1 MLARCPS
8 CRNTFSTEQPG
19 RQNCPV
25 CGKPLVVPDFRPG
38 ETGGPRAAPA
48 TDVAGN
54 ALPSGTPWERR
65 SELGLV
71 KAWGSTVA
79 QALFE
84 PSRLFS
90 AVRVENT
97 GAHVGFAL
105 LTASAFSILN
115 QLIGRVAVSP
125 DRLRRMLGAT
135 QLPPGIDVE
144 SVVRLVYPTTG
155 GFLVRIVAAP
165 LLVVAA
171 LYLNALVTHGIALLL
186 QKSRRG
192 FDATLAACA
201 YAFAPMVLFAIPA
214 CGGIV
219 AVVWVAVLTGIGLK
233 HLHGM
238 GTGSAVASV
247 LVPYVVLCCAGCGV
261 MFVVFGAM
269 MRAMSQ

>member
-1 MLARCPS
+1 MLEGRVLARCPS

-48 TDVAGN
+48 TDVAGH

-90 AVRVENT
+90 AVRVEST

-155 GFLVRIVAAP
+155 GVPGRIVAAP
-165 LLVVAA
+165 PLAVAA
-171 LYLNALVTHGIALLL
+171 LYLNALLTPGLALPL

-192 FDATLAACA
+192 FKPPAPACR
-201 YAFAPMVLFAIPA
+201 YAFTPQ
-214 CGGIV
+214 G
-219 AVVWVAVLTGIGLK
+219 
-233 HLHGM
+233 
-238 GTGSAVASV
+238 AVA
-247 LVPYVVLCCAGCGV
+247 L
-261 MFVVFGAM
+261 
-269 MRAMSQ
+269 